1 MSSGKETPFSGA
13 ADVRSISRILVANR
27 GEIAVRVIRS
37 CRELGIGTVAVCSE
51 VDRHALHAELADI
64 TVTIGP
70 AEPSESYLRMD
81 RILEVAAETD
91 ADAIHPGYGF
101 LAENAAFARACAE
114 AGVIFIGPSAE
125 VIEQMGEKTAARAIM
140 EKAGVP
146 VVPGALLPEPDSDGR
161 YPADEVLA
169 VCEKVGYPVMVK
181 AAFGGGGKGMRL
193 VETAEEVVRAC
204 EGASREARGAFGNGT
219 VYVEKFIETPRHVE
233 FQIFGDSHGNQVH
246 LFERECSIQRR
257 HQKIIEETP
266 SPAVTPELRA
276 KMGQAAVAAARA
288 VNYQG
293 AGTVEFLLGPEGD
306 FYFLEMNTRLQV
318 EHPVTELVT
327 GTDLVRTQIR
337 VAEGHPLPW
346 AQEDLCTRG
355 HAIECRLYAED
366 PANGFMPSLG
376 EILLMNEPRGPGVR
390 IDSGIRQ
397 GDEVSMYYDP
407 MIAKLSLHGEDRDA
421 AIDRA
426 VTALKD
432 YAVLGV
438 TTNVE
443 YLIAIL
449 QNPAFC
455 EGRLHTGF
463 LDEHLPDWDSGGSED
478 GDLALAVAAVDEHER
493 RSTGSG
499 SGPGAASNP
508 AESASTPW
516 RYLGRFRLAGLN

>member
-1 MSSGKETPFSGA
+1 
-13 ADVRSISRILVANR
+13 
-27 GEIAVRVIRS
+27 
-37 CRELGIGTVAVCSE
+37 
-51 VDRHALHAELADI
+51 
-64 TVTIGP
+64 
-70 AEPSESYLRMD
+70 
-81 RILEVAAETD
+81 
-91 ADAIHPGYGF
+91 
-101 LAENAAFARACAE
+101 
-114 AGVIFIGPSAE
+114 
-125 VIEQMGEKTAARAIM
+125 
-140 EKAGVP
+140 
-146 VVPGALLPEPDSDGR
+146 
-161 YPADEVLA
+161 
-169 VCEKVGYPVMVK
+169 MVK

-193 VETAEEVVRAC
+193 VETPEEVVRAC

-219 VYVEKFIETPRHVE
+219 IYVEKFIETPRHVE

-288 VNYQG
+288 VDYQG

-346 AQEDLCTRG
+346 AQEDLSTRG

-366 PANGFMPSLG
+366 PANGFIPSLG
-376 EILLMNEPRGPGVR
+376 EILLMNEPGGPGVR

-432 YAVLGV
+432 YAILGV

-449 QNPAFC
+449 QDPAFA

-499 SGPGAASNP
+499 SGPGAGSNP
-508 AESASTPW
+508 VEAATTPW
-516 RYLGRFRLAGLN
+516 RFLGRFRLAGLD

>member
-1 MSSGKETPFSGA
+1 
-13 ADVRSISRILVANR
+13 
-27 GEIAVRVIRS
+27 
-37 CRELGIGTVAVCSE
+37 
-51 VDRHALHAELADI
+51 
-64 TVTIGP
+64 
-70 AEPSESYLRMD
+70 
-81 RILEVAAETD
+81 
-91 ADAIHPGYGF
+91 
-101 LAENAAFARACAE
+101 
-114 AGVIFIGPSAE
+114 
-125 VIEQMGEKTAARAIM
+125 
-140 EKAGVP
+140 
-146 VVPGALLPEPDSDGR
+146 
-161 YPADEVLA
+161 
-169 VCEKVGYPVMVK
+169 
-181 AAFGGGGKGMRL
+181 
-193 VETAEEVVRAC
+193 
-204 EGASREARGAFGNGT
+204 
-219 VYVEKFIETPRHVE
+219 
-233 FQIFGDSHGNQVH
+233 
-246 LFERECSIQRR
+246 
-257 HQKIIEETP
+257 
-266 SPAVTPELRA
+266 
-276 KMGQAAVAAARA
+276 
-288 VNYQG
+288 
-293 AGTVEFLLGPEGD
+293 
-306 FYFLEMNTRLQV
+306 
-318 EHPVTELVT
+318 
-327 GTDLVRTQIR
+327 

-376 EILLMNEPRGPGVR
+376 EILLMNEPTGPGVR

-407 MIAKLSLHGEDRDA
+407 MISKLSLHGEDRDA

-449 QNPAFC
+449 QDPAFG

-516 RYLGRFRLAGLN
+516 RYLGRFRLAGLD